1 MARGFIFP
9 CSSQELSL
17 KQPWFQKCPAEEW
30 GSPQGYPSSTEV
42 LGCAPIRL
50 TQEERSELPSP
61 SDDYRKNFKEKQGLV
76 ILQKHCISSQW
87 DVFCQGELEKAQ
99 MLYNSPAEI
108 SLSCLLFS
116 GVMYFSVIL
125 KMNGLYFSSPPMHHS
140 VSAWSESL
148 CATGWLLFPGIEC
161 TVENNYAS
169 Q

>member
-1 MARGFIFP
+1 MFP
-9 CSSQELSL
+9 SRSQELSL

-30 GSPQGYPSSTEV
+30 GCPQSCPSSTEV

-50 TQEERSELPSP
+50 TQEERNELPSL
-61 SDDYRKNFKEKQGLV
+61 SDDLRKIFEGKQGLV
-76 ILQKHCISSQW
+76 MPHKHSISSQQGM
-87 DVFCQGELEKAQ
+87 FCQGELEKPQ

-116 GVMYFSVIL
+116 GVIYFSVIL
-125 KMNGLYFSSPPMHHS
+125 KMNGLHFASPPMHHS
-140 VSAWSESL
+140 VSTWSESL
-148 CATGWLLFPGIEC
+148 CVTGWLLFPGIEF